1 MPAHRSPSTTIHS
14 ESQRPYK
21 IPVIVISSDEEDE
34 PILVPKRTSRKHKHR
49 RVKPEEIL
57 EISEE
62 KPAKHEHLAT
72 ESLQQR
78 CHELEQ
84 VYAARFLQPGPVLI
98 AYVSSLSKLLGTR

>member
-1 MPAHRSPSTTIHS
+1 MPAHRSPSTTIHT

-34 PILVPKRTSRKHKHR
+34 PIPAPKRSSRKHKHKR
-49 RVKPEEIL
+49 AKPDEIL

-62 KPAKHEHLAT
+62 KPAKHEHLET
-72 ESLQQR
+72 GSLQQR

-98 AYVSSLSKLLGTR
+98 AYVFPSSKLLGTR